1 MLRPGVCARCQST
14 WVPDSKAAFGPVY
27 CPLCELETSPG
38 KDRVSSFCRRLVQ
51 KAVRWPFMPGI
62 PLLIL
67 ALVCLVTVSK
77 TVLARRASPKSPG
90 NASTALTNAPIRI
103 SAIEPPSTLAAIAPA
118 QGNANK
124 IVIIAPPR
132 EVAVLTAL
140 PCETSARAE
149 AAAVAKQALAPQ
161 PAVAKENA
169 PKVCE
174 TPAGMFGTSLLFA
187 ASPTEASKQ
196 AAAQEK
202 LVFLLHVSGDFDDPG
217 FT

>member
-14 WVPDSKAAFGPVY
+14 WVPDSKAASGPVY
-27 CPLCELETSPG
+27 CPLCELLTSPG
-38 KDRVSSFCRRLVQ
+38 KDRTSSICRRLVQ
-51 KAVRWPFMPGI
+51 NTLRWPYMPGI

-67 ALVCLVTVSK
+67 ALVCSVTVTK
-77 TVLARRASPKSPG
+77 TVLARRASAKSPG
-90 NASTALTNAPIRI
+90 NASAAVTTAPIRI
-103 SAIEPPSTLAAIAPA
+103 SAIEPASTLAAISPA
-118 QGNANK
+118 QENANK
-124 IVIIAPPR
+124 IEIIAPPH
-132 EVAVLTAL
+132 EVAALTVL
-140 PCETSARAE
+140 PCEISAKAE
-149 AAAVAKQALAPQ
+149 AAAVVKQALAPQ

-174 TPAGMFGTSLLFA
+174 KPAGMFGTSLFFA